1 LRLGYLFMEPDTG
14 HMACGTSGKGR
25 FPSPERIVDFVKG
38 ILNKSNDYEGLK
50 VLVTA
55 GPTREPID
63 PVRYISNH
71 SSGKMDMRLQKPPW
85 REGLV

>member
-1 LRLGYLFMEPDTG
+1 MKSHSSGKHQKTCVAGLSLYGAGYG
-14 HMACGTSGKGR
+14 AYGCGTSGKGR

-63 PVRYISNH
+63 
-71 SSGKMDMRLQKPPW
+71 L
-85 REGLV
+85 

>member
-1 LRLGYLFMEPDTG
+1 
-14 HMACGTSGKGR
+14 
-25 FPSPERIVDFVKG
+25 VDFVKG

-71 SSGKMDMRLQKPPW
+71 SSGRWICGCKSRLGERACVKLVTGPVNIAPPPG
-85 REGLV
+85 RRLFV

>member
-1 LRLGYLFMEPDTG
+1 
-14 HMACGTSGKGR
+14 
-25 FPSPERIVDFVKG
+25 VDFVKG

-71 SSGKMDMRLQKPPW
+71 SSGRWICGCKSRLGE
-85 REGLV
+85 RGLCEACDRPCKHCSASGGGGCLCDHRRGDAQ

>member
-1 LRLGYLFMEPDTG
+1 
-14 HMACGTSGKGR
+14 MACGTSGKGR

-71 SSGKMDMRLQKPPW
+71 SSGKMGYAVAKAALERGACVSL
-85 REGLV
+85 